1 LPTKD
6 DYKRWKWIEELS
18 GRRNDQ
24 GARRPAPEIS
34 NPLEVEMVKEQA
46 EALGRTGRRVDECVQ
61 RLHEIEIELR
71 RLEETGEDVDR
82 INELTEVFNA
92 LRTEALV
99 LLKHLLIHR
108 EAIGFRRHRIL
119 GDLYKIPGRRRPRD
133 SHA

>member
-1 LPTKD
+1 MPTRD
-6 DYKRWKWIEELS
+6 DYTRWKWIEGLS
-18 GRRNDQ
+18 GRRTGQ
-24 GARRPAPEIS
+24 GARRPAPETP

-46 EALGRTGRRVDECVQ
+46 EALGRTGRRVDDCVQ
-61 RLHEIEIELR
+61 RLHEVEAELR
-71 RLEETGEDVDR
+71 RLEETGDDVDR

-99 LLKHLLIHR
+99 LLKHLVIHR

-119 GDLYKIPGRRRPRD
+119 GDLYRIPGRRRPWE